1 MNKGDAVSKLFLPD
15 TDPPFKILRKRPPM
29 RSSTEYNVLQELS
42 TTILRMVMKGYPTLA
57 DAKKALLE
65 FEAEGQNNLVI
76 QKVERTQY
84 NRSDLG
90 LME

>member
-1 MNKGDAVSKLFLPD
+1 
-15 TDPPFKILRKRPPM
+15 M